1 MKPKVKPSVT
11 LPSQLTSSSSM
22 VKMVRFAATP
32 SLVEDDLTSL
42 LQICNTSMAH
52 QNGGGGGGGAST
64 GAGHWWSKPSEEP
77 FKIQELNEDIYGD
90 FMLRGLKIAN
100 QR

>member
-11 LPSQLTSSSSM
+11 LPSQLTSSSSSSM

-42 LQICNTSMAH
+42 LQICHTSMAH
-52 QNGGGGGGGAST
+52 EKGGGTSARS
-64 GAGHWWSKPSEEP
+64 AGHWWSKPSEEP

>member
-1 MKPKVKPSVT
+1 
-11 LPSQLTSSSSM
+11 
-22 VKMVRFAATP
+22 
-32 SLVEDDLTSL
+32 
-42 LQICNTSMAH
+42 MAH
-52 QNGGGGGGGAST
+52 QNVNKQLQNGGGGGAGAGGGS
-64 GAGHWWSKPSEEP
+64 AGHWWSKPSTEEP

>member
-1 MKPKVKPSVT
+1 
-11 LPSQLTSSSSM
+11 
-22 VKMVRFAATP
+22 
-32 SLVEDDLTSL
+32 
-42 LQICNTSMAH
+42 MAH
-52 QNGGGGGGGAST
+52 EKSGTSARS
-64 GAGHWWSKPSEEP
+64 AGHWWSKPSEEP

>member
-1 MKPKVKPSVT
+1 
-11 LPSQLTSSSSM
+11 
-22 VKMVRFAATP
+22 
-32 SLVEDDLTSL
+32 
-42 LQICNTSMAH
+42 MAH
-52 QNGGGGGGGAST
+52 EKSGGTSARS
-64 GAGHWWSKPSEEP
+64 AGHWWSKPSEEP

>member
-42 LQICNTSMAH
+42 LQICHTSMAH
-52 QNGGGGGGGAST
+52 EKSGTSARS
-64 GAGHWWSKPSEEP
+64 AGHWWSKPSEEP